1 MSNIEPVV
9 FPIVGTA
16 TKLKVTVLGFPTDAV
31 TTNTYYELLTDQNII
46 CIQGNYQM
54 TPEQFS
60 AWGSDNSV
68 VDGYIAQ
75 AIGVVIV
82 LPIEDVVAPSLPDMF
97 PSN

>member
-16 TKLKVTVLGFPTDAV
+16 TKLQVTVLGFTTDA
-31 TTNTYYELLTDQNII
+31 TTCNTNYQLLTDENIT

-60 AWGSDNSV
+60 AWGVDNGV
-68 VDGYIAQ
+68 VDGYVAQ

-82 LPIEDVVAPSLPDMF
+82 PPIVE
-97 PSN
+97 

>member
-1 MSNIEPVV
+1 
-9 FPIVGTA
+9 
-16 TKLKVTVLGFPTDAV
+16 
-31 TTNTYYELLTDQNII
+31 LLTDQNVT
-46 CIQGNYQM
+46 CIEGQYQL

-68 VDGYIAQ
+68 VDGYVAQ

-82 LPIEDVVAPSLPDMF
+82 PPIENVVAPSLPDMF